1 MDMGLIARRYATV
14 LLEFARDKGVI
25 DQVYEDSRL
34 VRCVLNDEPD
44 AMKFFNSPL
53 HKMSEKR
60 ALVAGTFTGKVT
72 SEMLQF
78 LNFLVEKER
87 VGLAP
92 QVLLV
97 FESLVKKEK
106 KVVTAVV
113 TTATELSQDA
123 QKGIIDQIDQKLR
136 HSGVEV
142 SAVEASFKSDPKIIG
157 GIILQIDGRQADSSI
172 ASKLAEIERA
182 LRCRASVGREPH
194 AFA

>member
-72 SEMLQF
+72 SETLQF

-123 QKGIIDQIDQKLR
+123 Q
-136 HSGVEV
+136 
-142 SAVEASFKSDPKIIG
+142 
-157 GIILQIDGRQADSSI
+157 
-172 ASKLAEIERA
+172 
-182 LRCRASVGREPH
+182 
-194 AFA
+194 